1 MSGKDFAIVF
11 GAGFIVGSSLFG
23 WPIGAHMTQ
32 HYIARPLVTG
42 TNSKHVKRSFSNEN
56 IHYSRYPQ
64 LGPLL

>member
-32 HYIARPLVTG
+32 HYLA
-42 TNSKHVKRSFSNEN
+42 NKHCAAISDRHEFETCKEEF
-56 IHYSRYPQ
+56 
-64 LGPLL
+64 LK